1 MSHLFHPKIDWLV
14 DVFASIS
21 GYHQYA
27 NRFAVDVGILP
38 PARLVRIGISKRRGM
53 NMKTYGELAQAFV
66 VAGLLRQA
74 DVGAAAGIL
83 ADTLVIDEAK
93 EAAAAAIADMYDQ
106 EDVKLEAAVWAEE
119 DSTAGDWDAVDDD
132 ADIIDKAE
140 EKELADQDILTA
152 AGDEIAAT
160 FSDATAALI
169 AARLVDETD
178 YDAAVELIRDIWVV
192 DVNKE

>member
-1 MSHLFHPKIDWLV
+1 
-14 DVFASIS
+14 
-21 GYHQYA
+21 
-27 NRFAVDVGILP
+27 
-38 PARLVRIGISKRRGM
+38 
-53 NMKTYGELAQAFV
+53 MKTHGELAQAFV

-74 DVGAAAGIL
+74 DVDAAAGIL
-83 ADTLVIDEAK
+83 AATLVIDEAK
-93 EAAAAAIADMYDQ
+93 SAAAAAITDMYDQ
-106 EDVKLEAAVWAEE
+106 EDVKQEAAVWAEE
-119 DSTAGDWDAVDDD
+119 DSTAGDWDGVDDD

-140 EKELADQDILTA
+140 ERELADQDILTA

-192 DVNKE
+192 DVN